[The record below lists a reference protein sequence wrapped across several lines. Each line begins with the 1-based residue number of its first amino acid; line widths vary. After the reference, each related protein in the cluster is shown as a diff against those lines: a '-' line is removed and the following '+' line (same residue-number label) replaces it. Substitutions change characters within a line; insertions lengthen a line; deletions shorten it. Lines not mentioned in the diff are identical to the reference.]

1 MKSSAFLTTNQT
13 TAAID
18 HEQKRGDTLLF
29 AGIVVVVLLITPLL
43 VWLGAKIGFSYTLG
57 GVIVLAIVASIVAW
71 PVIGFYMIAA
81 SALLVESEALIVNGK
96 PLYSLYVFYWP
107 PRYDG
112 LIERPIGFLILF
124 IFFVLICHRFV
135 KRERL
140 LYGGELF
147 YPFLLFLLCV
157 AYGVIHG
164 LTSGGN
170 LKIIVLEVRPF
181 WYLFLSYLLAY
192 NLITSKKHVRLFL
205 WLVILSAGIKALE
218 GVYIYAV
225 LYHGSLLDHHEIMAH
240 EESFFFIAIIL
251 LVVLFCLHYRY
262 RPQLYA
268 ALAILPPLIVATVAN
283 QRRADYLA
291 LLIGILVAWILVFIV
306 KPRAR
311 KWLAITLLITI
322 ILGVGYVA
330 AFYKSSGSI
339 GEPAR
344 AVVTVFYPDA
354 TEEASNLYRNIE
366 NYDLKYTLRLNP
378 MGMGFGKEF
387 LNPIPLPN
395 ILILDPYYLYI
406 PHNTIYWVWM
416 RLGPIGF
423 GAFWY
428 LIGAIIVRGCIIARR
443 LRDRY
448 LQLVAI
454 FVVSVTVME
463 IIVAYADYQLY
474 FYRNVIY
481 LGLLAGILMKLPA
494 LDTKEDVPAHEVTRG
509 NTEPALTNGRR

>member
-1 MKSSAFLTTNQT
+1 MKSSAFLSTYQT
-13 TAAID
+13 TAALD
-18 HEQKRGDTLLF
+18 HEQKRSDTLLF
-29 AGIVVVVLLITPLL
+29 VGIVVAVLLITPLL
-43 VWLGAKIGFSYTLG
+43 VWLASKIGFTYLFGSI
-57 GVIVLAIVASIVAW
+57 IVLAIVASIVTW
-71 PVIGFYMIAA
+71 PVIGFYIIAA
-81 SALLVESEALIVNGK
+81 SALLVEQEALLVNGK
-96 PLYSLYVFYWP
+96 PLYSLYIFYWP

-112 LIERPIGFLILF
+112 LIERPIGFLMLF
-124 IFFVLICHRFV
+124 IFFVLLCHRFV

-147 YPFLLFLLCV
+147 WPFLLFILCV
-157 AYGVIHG
+157 AYGVVHG
-164 LTSGGN
+164 LTGGGN

-192 NLITSKKHVRLFL
+192 NLISHKKHVRLFL
-205 WLVILSAGIKALE
+205 WLVILSAGVKSLE
-218 GVYIYAV
+218 GVYIYLV
-225 LYHGSLLDHHEIMAH
+225 LYHGSLIDHHEIMAH
-240 EESFFFIAIIL
+240 EESFFFIAVLL
-251 LVVLFCLHYRY
+251 LVVLFSLHYRY

-268 ALAILPPLIVATVAN
+268 ALAILPFLIIAMIAN
-283 QRRADYLA
+283 QRRADYVA
-291 LLIGILVAWILVFIV
+291 FLIGVLVVWILVFVV

-311 KWLAITLLITI
+311 KWLAISLFIFL
-322 ILGVGYVA
+322 ILGAGYVA
-330 AFYKSSGSI
+330 AFYKSSGSL

-344 AVVTVFYPDA
+344 AVVSVFYPDP
-354 TEEASNLYRNIE
+354 TEAASNLYRDIE
-366 NYDLKYTLRLNP
+366 DYDLKYTLRLNP
-378 MGMGFGKEF
+378 MGMGFGKQF
-387 LNPIPLPN
+387 LEPIPLPN

-423 GAFWY
+423 GAFWF
-428 LIGAIIVRGCIIARR
+428 LIGSIIVRGCIIARR

-454 FVVSVTVME
+454 FVVGITVME

-494 LDTKEDVPAHEVTRG
+494 FDTKEDAPAHEATDA
-509 NTEPALTNGRR
+509 NAQLALTNGRR

>member
-1 MKSSAFLTTNQT
+1 MKSSSFLTPYQT
-13 TAAID
+13 TTALD
-18 HEQKRGDTLLF
+18 HEQKRSDTLLLI
-29 AGIVVVVLLITPLL
+29 GIFVSVFLVTPLL
-43 VWLGAKIGFSYTLG
+43 VLLGLRIGFSYLLG
-57 GVIVLAIVASIVAW
+57 SVFVLAIIASIVTW

-81 SALLVESEALIVNGK
+81 SALLVEQEVLIVNGK

-112 LIERPIGFLILF
+112 LIERPIGFLMLF

-147 YPFLLFLLCV
+147 WPFLLFLLTI
-157 AYGVIHG
+157 AWGVVHG

-181 WYLFLSYLLAY
+181 WYFFLSYLLAY
-192 NLITSKKHVRLFL
+192 NLISHKKQVRLLL
-205 WLVILSAGIKALE
+205 WLVILSAGVKSVE

-225 LYHGSLLDHHEIMAH
+225 LYHGSLIGHHEIMAH
-240 EESFFFIAIIL
+240 EESFFFIAILL

-262 RPQLYA
+262 RPQLYT
-268 ALAILPPLIVATVAN
+268 ALAILPFLIVAMVAN

-291 LLIGILVAWILVFIV
+291 LLIGIVVAWILVFIV

-311 KWLAITLLITI
+311 KWLVITLLITAL
-322 ILGVGYVA
+322 LGAGYVA

-344 AVVTVFYPDA
+344 AVVTVFYPDP
-354 TEEASNLYRNIE
+354 TEAASNLYRDIE
-366 NYDLKYTLRLNP
+366 DYDLKYTLRLNP
-378 MGMGFGKEF
+378 LGMGFGKEF
-387 LNPIPLPN
+387 LQPIPLPN

-416 RLGPIGF
+416 RLGPPGF

-481 LGLLAGILMKLPA
+481 LGLLVGILMKLPA
-494 LDTKEDVPAHEVTRG
+494 LDTKEDVPAHEATHS
-509 NTEPALTNGRR
+509 NSEPALTSGRR